1 MALLAQ
7 TQLKLKIFVGMEESK
22 GAMATR
28 SSARLAALSPPP
40 QLPTPTSTAMPNSF
54 STSPRP
60 PISTIEWT
68 QTQLD
73 EYNVHIQETSD
84 MTRLFPAD
92 YTEHKSL
99 GITLLYRGWCIDSAN
114 IPDLLFSDGSD
125 VSGDFLIRA
134 FFDTL
139 RMIQA
144 MVIDT
149 QRESIL
155 GLEGYTRQLL
165 SDFVRIVFWA
175 NNAVL
180 GNARLGE
187 VQIKYV
193 CYRNELI
200 FLVLR
205 VEWLLILLG

>member
-1 MALLAQ
+1 
-7 TQLKLKIFVGMEESK
+7 
-22 GAMATR
+22 
-28 SSARLAALSPPP
+28 
-40 QLPTPTSTAMPNSF
+40 
-54 STSPRP
+54 
-60 PISTIEWT
+60 
-68 QTQLD
+68 
-73 EYNVHIQETSD
+73 
-84 MTRLFPAD
+84 
-92 YTEHKSL
+92 
-99 GITLLYRGWCIDSAN
+99 
-114 IPDLLFSDGSD
+114 LLFSDGSD

-139 RMIQA
+139 RLIQA

-165 SDFVRIVFWA
+165 TDFVRIVFLA
-175 NNAVL
+175 NKAVI

-200 FLVLR
+200 FLVHR
-205 VEWLLILLG
+205 VE